1 MTVKML
7 LKPLD
12 LPMRVQ
18 NALEK
23 PLAKI
28 AEKLFLH

>member
-12 LPMRVQ
+12 LPAGLQ

-23 PLAKI
+23 PLARI
-28 AEKLFLH
+28 TEKLFLR

>member
-12 LPMRVQ
+12 LPPRLQ
-18 NALEK
+18 KALER
-23 PLAKI
+23 PLARVT
-28 AEKLFLH
+28 EKLFLH